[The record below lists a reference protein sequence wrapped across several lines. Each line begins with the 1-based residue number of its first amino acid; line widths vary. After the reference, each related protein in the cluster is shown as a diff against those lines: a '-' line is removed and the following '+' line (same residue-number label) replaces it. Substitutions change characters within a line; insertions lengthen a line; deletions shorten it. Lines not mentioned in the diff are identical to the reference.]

1 MKTFTDSAGR
11 VWTVAINVDAIKR
24 VQSLV
29 QVNLL
34 EAIEGK
40 LLERLST
47 DMVLLCDILFALV
60 KPEADAKNVSDQDFG
75 RAMAG
80 DVLDAASTA
89 LLEELVDFFPSGKR
103 RLLSQALAKLQ
114 KLEALAIDVT
124 RRKLDSDDLERQL
137 LTELETALAAPGGS
151 SGNSPASSA
160 STPGD

>member
-11 VWTVAINVDAIKR
+11 VWTVAVNVDAIKR
-24 VQSLV
+24 VQALV

-47 DMVLLCDILFALV
+47 DPVLLCDILFALV
-60 KPEADAKNVSDQDFG
+60 KPEAEAKSVSDQDFG

-80 DVLDAASTA
+80 DVLDMATTA

-103 RLLSQALAKLQ
+103 RLLSQALAKLK

-124 RRKLDSDDLERQL
+124 SRKLDSDELERQL
-137 LTELETALAAPGGS
+137 LAELEVALAAPGGS

-160 STPGD
+160 SIPGD